1 MIVWCCR
8 FFNFSVEVE
17 PHREPL
23 WLRLTGGEGVKE
35 LLQVTLFARG
45 EEKNALKQ
53 QIHTAVDAHL
63 DEVVAEMSLPILN
76 GVLRITS
83 LA

>member
-1 MIVWCCR
+1 M
-8 FFNFSVEVE
+8 
-17 PHREPL
+17 
-23 WLRLTGGEGVKE
+23 KE

-53 QIHTAVDAHL
+53 QIHTSVDAHL